1 MSTNTQK
8 IKDRLNIVDVVGS
21 YLKLDRAGANLKAP
35 CPFHNEKTPSF
46 FVSPDRGTY
55 KCFGCGAGGDIF
67 TFVEQFEGVDFPG
80 ALKLLAEKAGIE
92 LEREDPKLKN
102 EREKLY
108 RAMEEATL
116 FFVGNLKSTTGPMEY
131 LKKRGLEQK
140 TVDKFR
146 IGFVKDEWR
155 NLYDYLKTR
164 GFNDEEMEK
173 VGLIKKAEKGYY
185 DRFRNRIIFP
195 LFDNSGR
202 VVAFSGRLY
211 EDDGKSAKYLNSPET
226 VIFNKSRILYGYN
239 FAKNDIRTRGF
250 SILVEGQMDLT
261 MSHQAGFTNTV
272 ATSGTALTGE
282 HLSLLKRL
290 SDKIVMAYDGDEAG
304 LSAAN
309 KGAKLALGM
318 GMEVKLVEIS
328 DNQDPADVI
337 LKDKSSWTKA
347 MRATVHIIDFNLN
360 CLLKKNLDKRQLG
373 LEIKRK
379 VLPLVGQLKSKIEQ
393 DYFIN
398 SIGGKAG
405 ISQQVLWDDLGNL
418 DKDDTAS
425 VPKEIVLEKDKKNYP
440 RRKETLRE
448 ITGIL
453 FWQQSFGE
461 PLINVQKW
469 EEKLFD
475 LIGEDLADKI
485 KNLSDSFK
493 NEIIFE
499 AESKHIDEKNLKNRL
514 QGAFDQLEI
523 EILIEKKDLIKKQI
537 ESENDEDKKISLSGE
552 LLELSKKIDTVRST
566 NL

>member
-226 VIFNKSRILYGYN
+226 VLFNKSRILYGYN

-347 MRATVHIIDFNLN
+347 MRATVHIIDFNF
-360 CLLKKNLDKRQLG
+360 LLKKNLDKRQLG

-485 KNLSDSFK
+485 IRLLKDGQLREK
-493 NEIIFE
+493 IINN
-499 AESKHIDEKNLKNRL
+499 AK
-514 QGAFDQLEI
+514 A
-523 EILIEKKDLIKKQI
+523 LIVQKYDWNIIANKFAQI
-537 ESENDEDKKISLSGE
+537 YGRI
-552 LLELSKKIDTVRST
+552 
-566 NL
+566 

>member
-226 VIFNKSRILYGYN
+226 VLFNKSRILYGYN

>member
-226 VIFNKSRILYGYN
+226 VLFNKSRILYGYN

-272 ATSGTALTGE
+272 AISGTALTGE